1 MSNFHPSARELSL
14 AMVTRAHP
22 DLFDRGDKLPSGFRY
37 ALDLIEAKEEDVLL
51 ERIPSLP
58 FREFEFQGFLG
69 KRRVVSF
76 GWRYDFNGGGFEKID
91 AIPAFLLPLRAK
103 AAEFSDLSP
112 DAIEHA
118 LITEYRPGA
127 TIGWHKDRP
136 VFEDVIGIS
145 LAAPCNFR
153 FRRKAGE
160 TWERRSLVLAPR
172 SVYLLRGSS
181 RTEWEHSIPG
191 LDTLRYS
198 VTFRTLKAPPLQ
210 RFRSTKSL
218 AVIGRRSKGAPD
230 ELANK

>member
-1 MSNFHPSARELSL
+1 MSGFHPSARELSL
-14 AMVTRAHP
+14 AMVTPAHP

-172 SVYLLRGSS
+172 SVYLLGGSS